1 MDKKPLVSI
10 ITPTFNRADFLP
22 ETIESVLSQDYDNFE
37 FLIIDDGSTDN
48 SKEVIEGYID
58 SGKIRYFYQENSGQS
73 VARNKGIAEA
83 KGEFICFLDS
93 DNRWLPGKLSASI
106 KAFESHPDVD
116 IVYGDVVLIDEAGKE
131 FSRNNMKRY
140 SGQITKEL
148 LQDNCVSMNT
158 TMTRT
163 EKIREVDGFSEHV
176 KVADDYDLWLRL
188 SATCTYLYVPEL
200 MADYRVMTNQISSD
214 KIRRFN
220 SNEEM
225 IKRFIKENP
234 SLLSNEEQQD
244 ALNFF
249 YTRAARHFSE
259 TKRFELANNYF
270 KKALAQKAFSKRTW
284 RALARHVLNLA
295 GQSN

>member
-1 MDKKPLVSI
+1 MKYRPLVSI

-22 ETIESVLSQDYDNFE
+22 EAIESVLSQDYGNFE

-48 SKEVIEGYID
+48 SKEVIENYMG

-93 DNRWLPGKLSASI
+93 DNRWLPEKLSASI
-106 KAFESHPDVD
+106 EAFESNPGVD
-116 IVYGDVVLIDEAGKE
+116 IVYGDVILIDEAGKE
-131 FSRNNMKRY
+131 FSRKNMKRY

-163 EKIREVDGFSEHV
+163 EKIREVGGFSRHV

-188 SATCTYLYVPEL
+188 SAICAYLYVPKL
-200 MADYRVMTNQISSD
+200 MADYRVMINQISSD
-214 KIRRFN
+214 KTRRFA
-220 SNEEM
+220 SNEE
-225 IKRFIKENP
+225 IILRFLRDNPNILNEKE
-234 SLLSNEEQQD
+234 QKD
-244 ALNFF
+244 AVNFF
-249 YTRAARHFSE
+249 YIRAARYFSE
-259 TKRFELANNYF
+259 SGNLTLANQYF
-270 KKALAQKAFSKRTW
+270 KRAITAKAFSIRNV
-284 RALARHVLNLA
+284 RALVKHIKNRIT
-295 GQSN
+295 